1 MMQMT
6 KYLHLI
12 SQMPVEKTKAE
23 LLADKSFTENKEKIL
38 KKENKSCHSQGWQAK
53 KKKAGVLIII
63 SLKPSHSFTNDMLV
77 IRPH

>member
-12 SQMPVEKTKAE
+12 SQMPVVKTKAE

-53 KKKAGVLIII
+53 KKKKGGGPDNHFSEAK
-63 SLKPSHSFTNDMLV
+63 SLRHK
-77 IRPH
+77 